1 MKKQLM
7 NYLEINKLLFKNQYG
22 FREQMGTEDAI
33 FYLTNTVTTSLNKSN
48 KVIATFLDLKKA
60 FDTVSHE
67 KILYT
72 LEKIGIRGVCYQIF
86 VDYLSSREQLVKVNN
101 ELSDPQFIEYGVP
114 QGTVLGPILFLI
126 YLNTVLTSNL
136 PGHLISYAD
145 DTAFIVEGNT
155 WQEARAKT
163 EEGLAI
169 LKNNLDSNLLTLNL
183 KKTNFLTFSCYKDTL
198 PHFQEITIHKITCQP
213 NCNECQSK
221 INRVNEIKYLGIYID
236 QHLKWN
242 KHVEMISKKLRC
254 VIYKLKLISKIVN
267 RKLAKVFYYSL
278 FQSILTY
285 GIIGWGGLYDNN
297 LKPLYSL
304 QKYAIKIIFNKA
316 LRFSSRVLFKEH
328 KILPVRFLFFKA
340 TAIFCKKY
348 PHLIPITNHDHP
360 TRANKNNK
368 YQTIRYRLTLIQR
381 QTIYIGPKI
390 INLIPEI
397 QMLNLKNFKLKLK
410 TYLVDKYEMFEK
422 LL

>member
-1 MKKQLM
+1 MP
-7 NYLEINKLLFKNQYG
+7 N
-22 FREQMGTEDAI
+22 
-33 FYLTNTVTTSLNKSN
+33 
-48 KVIATFLDLKKA
+48 
-60 FDTVSHE
+60 
-67 KILYT
+67 
-72 LEKIGIRGVCYQIF
+72 
-86 VDYLSSREQLVKVNN
+86 
-101 ELSDPQFIEYGVP
+101 
-114 QGTVLGPILFLI
+114 
-126 YLNTVLTSNL
+126 
-136 PGHLISYAD
+136 
-145 DTAFIVEGNT
+145 
-155 WQEARAKT
+155 
-163 EEGLAI
+163 
-169 LKNNLDSNLLTLNL
+169 
-183 KKTNFLTFSCYKDTL
+183 
-198 PHFQEITIHKITCQP
+198 FQEIIIHKITCQP

-236 QHLKWN
+236 QNLKWN

-304 QKYAIKIIFNKA
+304 QKYAIKIIFNKV

-340 TAIFCKKY
+340 AAIFCKKY
-348 PHLIPITNHDHP
+348 PHLITVTNHDHL
-360 TRANKNNK
+360 TRANKNSK

-381 QTIYIGPKI
+381 QTTCIGPKV

-397 QMLNLKNFKLKLK
+397 RMLNLKNFKLKLK
-410 TYLVDKYEMFEK
+410 SYLIDKYEIFEN